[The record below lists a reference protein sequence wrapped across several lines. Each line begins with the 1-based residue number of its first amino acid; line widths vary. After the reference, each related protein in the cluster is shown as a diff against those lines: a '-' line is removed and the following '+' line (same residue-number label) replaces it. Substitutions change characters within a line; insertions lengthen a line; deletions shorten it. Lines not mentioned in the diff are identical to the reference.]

1 MVIFLDIFV
10 DPTLTLDG
18 IFKQIF
24 GLNQKSAEFILLN
37 FGLKGRIRLDEL
49 EEEESLALE
58 EFISRNF
65 VVNKEAKLKYEIRP
79 VQHSLREYRFEQ
91 KLPMNGQR
99 THSNAQTRRKYKPPK
114 PNTETEDEETQV

>member
-10 DPTLTLDG
+10 DPTLTLNSIFREVFG
-18 IFKQIF
+18 INK
-24 GLNQKSAEFILLN
+24 KSAEFILQN
-37 FGLKGRIRLDEL
+37 FGLSGLIKLNAL

-58 EFISRNF
+58 EFIAHNF
-65 VVNKEAKLKYEIRP
+65 IVNKEARLIYNIRP
-79 VQHSLREYRFEQ
+79 VLYSLRELRFEQ

-114 PNTETEDEETQV
+114 LDIETKDTKI